1 MFQKE
6 LNANEEPDVAHA
18 WGTSRANGFMIHI
31 ITTCH
36 TFVTLPTQVL
46 LSHRL
51 AIKLQLLPFVDRT
64 EPKNNPNF
72 RKKNRTKKP
81 HQRKIASSNK
91 QTYHITEENKTLQKH
106 I

>member
-18 WGTSRANGFMIHI
+18 WGTSRANGFMLHI

-64 EPKNNPNF
+64 EPKNNPNI
-72 RKKNRTKKP
+72 KKKKTEP
-81 HQRKIASSNK
+81 RNHTREKLLHQTNK
-91 QTYHITEENKTLQKH
+91 LIT
-106 I
+106 